1 MAQPIPKTIKEL
13 YTHLLQ
19 FTLLFHLFLFFVI
32 AIQNRKN
39 DKKYCVGDYECDV
52 SSTFIVFVIKIVY
65 VLFWTWVLHLI
76 CRAGYTKLSW
86 FIVLL
91 PFILMF
97 VLISLLLITN

>member
-13 YTHLLQ
+13 CTPAAVYFIISFISL
-19 FTLLFHLFLFFVI
+19 FVI